1 MNWTAFKKFG
11 EFSIYMELEFTYYK
25 YAKQSKILRDR
36 IKLTCL
42 FLDKPFQIQHIL
54 CTYMNS
60 NFKKDLILW
69 YAFAFSL
76 KIGNTPNLILF
87 FSSKLRKFKKWFLQF
102 KNVCPMTFSSTVHWL
117 VWSQGHNIFKTFNN
131 LMEHV
136 LWILTYKAL

>member
-42 FLDKPFQIQHIL
+42 FLDNPFQIQHIL

-60 NFKKDLILW
+60 NFKKDLILR

-76 KIGNTPNLILF
+76 KIGNAPKLILF
-87 FSSKLRKFKKWFLQF
+87 FSSKLRKFKNDFYNSKMFALWPLALQYIDLYEV
-102 KNVCPMTFSSTVHWL
+102 KGTIFSRLSIIW
-117 VWSQGHNIFKTFNN
+117 WNMCCGF
-131 LMEHV
+131 
-136 LWILTYKAL
+136 